1 VNARSQRL
9 APLQAG
15 QDGHGVLLAEEVAA
29 WLRGE
34 GDMVIAAM
42 GRSVPLVVQLGVL
55 AHARLAR
62 LQDLGRYG
70 RRGSVRRAWGTE
82 MAQLAGDIARLC
94 RSQEELNR
102 LQADVLVPLELDVA
116 AGRRDFARRED
127 AIAYLRGRIH
137 PRPPQ
142 ARSSSTT

>member
-1 VNARSQRL
+1 MNAHSQRL
-9 APLQAG
+9 APLRAEH
-15 QDGHGVLLAEEVAA
+15 DGEGVLLAEEVAA

-42 GRSVPLVVQLGVL
+42 GRRVPLVVQLGVL
-55 AHARLAR
+55 AHATLDR

-94 RSQEELNR
+94 GSQEELNR
-102 LQADVLVPLELDVA
+102 LQADVLVPLELDVS
-116 AGRRDFARRED
+116 AGRRDFTSRED
-127 AIAYLRGRIH
+127 AIASLRGRIH
-137 PRPPQ
+137 PRPPE

>member
-1 VNARSQRL
+1 VNAHSQRV
-9 APLQAG
+9 ASLQAG
-15 QDGHGVLLAEEVAA
+15 GDGEGVLLVEEVAA

-34 GDMVIAAM
+34 ADMVIAAM
-42 GRSVPLVVQLGVL
+42 GRRVPLVVQLGVL
-55 AHARLAR
+55 AHATLDR

-94 RSQEELNR
+94 RSQNELNR

-116 AGRRDFARRED
+116 AGRREFACREE
-127 AIAYLRGRIH
+127 AVAYLRGRIH
-137 PRPPQ
+137 SRPPQ